1 MEMWKQERLKPK
13 CENAQTHKNKNI
25 EYSEWI
31 FTSKRCPRSMQ
42 HHVVEKKHSIQA
54 ALDN

>member
-1 MEMWKQERLKPK
+1 MWKQERLKPK

>member
-13 CENAQTHKNKNI
+13 CENAQTNKNI

-31 FTSKRCPRSMQ
+31 FTS
-42 HHVVEKKHSIQA
+42 
-54 ALDN
+54 